1 MTMKDRKRIALL
13 SSTALLAGASPVWA
27 TSAQVPEPNILAL
40 FGIGAAGAILL
51 GRYFKRK

>member
-1 MTMKDRKRIALL
+1 MAMTRKTRFALA
-13 SSTALLAGASPVWA
+13 SSSLLLAAAVPVWA

-51 GRYFKRK
+51 ARHIKRK

>member
-1 MTMKDRKRIALL
+1 MKKRAQFALVFP
-13 SSTALLAGASPVWA
+13 TVLLAAATPVWA

-51 GRYFKRK
+51 GRYIKRK